1 MLPTT
6 SSTCRTDRGRTHTA
20 NKCKDYI
27 ASNEVVLIDN
37 WPAHT
42 PRLSPIEKLWA
53 HLDKDIADL
62 GPVKTVDELTARVR
76 TAWDSIPLGVINR
89 FVMSFQPGL
98 TECVRA
104 KGNY

>member
-1 MLPTT
+1 MQDG
-6 SSTCRTDRGRTHTA
+6 SRTHTA

-27 ASNEVVLIDN
+27 ASKGVVLIDN

-42 PRLSPIEKLWA
+42 PRLNSIEKLWA
-53 HLDKDIADL
+53 HLDKEITDL
-62 GPVKTVDELTARVR
+62 RPVTTVDELTARVR

-89 FVMSFQPGL
+89 FVMSFQQGL